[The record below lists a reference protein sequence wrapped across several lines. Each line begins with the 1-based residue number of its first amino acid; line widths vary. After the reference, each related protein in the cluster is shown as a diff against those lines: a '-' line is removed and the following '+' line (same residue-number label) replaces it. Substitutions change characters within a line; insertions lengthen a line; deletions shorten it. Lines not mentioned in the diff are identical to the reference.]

1 MMMLK
6 KLNFVMILF
15 FQSIYL
21 NVNCR
26 PTITERQSKACF
38 IVGNAVLPKDVV
50 VNDKLTCDFKT
61 QPFPGIPDVSS
72 GNIKYSQVDFQSD
85 SSISSVGFGLKNFQT
100 DGSQADLTRFKQLD
114 DVYGATNAALRS
126 TGGDQKQNGLAKLKG
141 TAFFIGFQLAR
152 INKDQPGLERLLGKV
167 LKNCVSCSDADRKQ
181 VQDLAAASG
190 VKA

>member
-1 MMMLK
+1 MLK

-141 TAFFIGFQLAR
+141 